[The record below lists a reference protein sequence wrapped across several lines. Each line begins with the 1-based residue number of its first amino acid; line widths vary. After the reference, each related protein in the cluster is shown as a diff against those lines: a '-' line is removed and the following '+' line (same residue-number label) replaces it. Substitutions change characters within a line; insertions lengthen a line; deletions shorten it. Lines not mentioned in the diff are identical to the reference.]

1 MKILILTAGYGE
13 GHNSAARA
21 LKSAFNEQPGIE
33 AELIDIFALRA
44 PRFNNLSRRGYLKL
58 INTAPKI
65 WSGIYRWLDE
75 SPRAPAVLRTL
86 ASHRRLL
93 ERIIRERQ
101 PVALV
106 STYPVYSW
114 LLNQL
119 RAEGRAFCPHFTVVT
134 DALTINSLWYRA
146 PSDGWFVTDADS
158 AAFLKARGVPPDKVH
173 VSGFPVALAFAD
185 RPAALQPPEPVG
197 PAQSRRVLYMINSS
211 RETALPIV
219 RELLQHGDWKVTFT
233 TGRDAKFRAEIEQ
246 LARSAPGPTEVLG
259 WTDRIPELLM
269 THHLVIS
276 KAGGATTQESINAL
290 CPMIVSQIVPGQEEG
305 NYELLRRNAA
315 GALATTPAAIAAQV
329 QAAFAKEAALWSHWR
344 KNLRK
349 IAHPSA
355 ARTIAAHVLAGTP
368 VSTSQAFFTKHDL
381 SAIATPS
388 IRQSMS

>member
-1 MKILILTAGYGE
+1 MSKILILTAGYGE

-21 LKSAFNEQPGIE
+21 LKSAFDEQPGVE
-33 AELIDIFALRA
+33 AELVDIFALRA

-65 WSGIYRWLDE
+65 WSRVYRWLDE
-75 SPRAPAVLRTL
+75 SPRAPGVLRTL

-93 ERIIRERQ
+93 ARLIAEKQ

-106 STYPVYSW
+106 STYPVYAW
-114 LLNQL
+114 LINQL
-119 RAEGRAFCPHFTVVT
+119 RAEGKVTSPLFTVVT

-158 AAFLKARGVPPDKVH
+158 AAFLRARNVPANRVH
-173 VSGFPVALAFAD
+173 VSGFPVSLAFAD

-233 TGRDAKFRAEIEQ
+233 TGRDAKFRAEVEQ
-246 LARSAPGPTEVLG
+246 LARQAPGPTEVLG

-269 THHLVIS
+269 THHVVIS

-290 CPMIVSQIVPGQEEG
+290 CPLIVSQIVPGQEEG
-305 NYELLRRNAA
+305 NYELLRRHEA
-315 GALATTPAAIAAQV
+315 GALATTPGAIVAQV
-329 QAAFAKEAALWSHWR
+329 QAAFAKDASLWSHWR
-344 KNLRK
+344 RNLGK
-349 IAHPSA
+349 IAHPAA
-355 ARTIAAHVLAGTP
+355 ARTIAAQVLEATRTP
-368 VSTSQAFFTKHDL
+368 ALVA
-381 SAIATPS
+381 
-388 IRQSMS
+388 